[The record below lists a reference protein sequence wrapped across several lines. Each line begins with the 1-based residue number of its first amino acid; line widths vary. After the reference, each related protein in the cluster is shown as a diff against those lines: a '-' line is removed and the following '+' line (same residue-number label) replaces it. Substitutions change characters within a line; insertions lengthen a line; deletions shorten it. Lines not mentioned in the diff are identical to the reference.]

1 MQGND
6 RHGGKRW
13 SNKGGAQVIMEYKY
27 LFWITSVHRAKMA
40 WSDALMIIGGF
51 TLIFYSIK
59 AAWKC
64 YQGFKEFILSEF
76 WQVDL
81 RTYGQWAV
89 VTGATSGIGKAYAME
104 LAQRGL
110 DIVLVSR
117 CDVKL
122 RQVAKE
128 IESQHGRKTRIIR
141 VDFTH
146 GHNIY
151 PYIATQLQGLEIGIL
166 VNNVAMPYSDDFA
179 PFLEIPDAEQKIT
192 EILDCNA
199 LSVAQTTRLVLPG
212 MLERRTGLIVNISSQ
227 MGMRP
232 QPLLAL
238 YSATK
243 VQSYLDQVWLQL
255 SVFCAG
261 CFLLIP
267 SVVFFFLFFFL
278 QAFVMYF
285 SQCLHAEYKAEGIT
299 VQCVVPFLVSTNMN
313 KMKSSSCVKS
323 AAAFAREALNTV
335 GYSNYTSGC
344 LLHALQSFAIGVL
357 MPDRLRMSSFLV
369 AKLLRAAHQRKVQRV
384 CRGIHTNS

>member
-1 MQGND
+1 M
-6 RHGGKRW
+6 
-13 SNKGGAQVIMEYKY
+13 S
-27 LFWITSVHRAKMA
+27 LT
-40 WSDALMIIGGF
+40 DALVIIGGF
-51 TLIFYSIK
+51 TFVFYSLK

-64 YQGFKEFILSEF
+64 YFGFREFILSEF

-110 DIVLVSR
+110 DIILVSR
-117 CDVKL
+117 CDEKL

-128 IESQHGRKTRIIR
+128 IEIQHGRKTHTVR

-151 PYIATQLQGLEIGIL
+151 PFIAKQLQGLEIGIL
-166 VNNVAMPYSDDFA
+166 VNNVAMSYSDDFA
-179 PFLEIPDAEQKIT
+179 SFLEIPDAEKKIT
-192 EILDCNA
+192 EILDCNT

-212 MLERRTGLIVNISSQ
+212 MLERRTGLIINISSQ
-227 MGMRP
+227 VGIHP

-243 VQSYLDQVWLQL
+243 
-255 SVFCAG
+255 
-261 CFLLIP
+261 
-267 SVVFFFLFFFL
+267 
-278 QAFVMYF
+278 AFVMYF
-285 SQCLHAEYKAEGIT
+285 SQCLHAEYKAEGIA

-313 KMKSSSCVKS
+313 KMKSSGCVKS

-344 LLHALQSFAIGVL
+344 LLHALQSFAIGLL
-357 MPDRLRMSSFLV
+357 MPDCLRMSSFLV
-369 AKLLRAAHQRKVQRV
+369 AKMLDTAHQRKVQRGMCKGV
-384 CRGIHTNS
+384 HTDS

>member
-243 VQSYLDQVWLQL
+243 
-255 SVFCAG
+255 
-261 CFLLIP
+261 
-267 SVVFFFLFFFL
+267 
-278 QAFVMYF
+278 AFVMYF

>member
-1 MQGND
+1 M
-6 RHGGKRW
+6 
-13 SNKGGAQVIMEYKY
+13 S
-27 LFWITSVHRAKMA
+27 LT
-40 WSDALMIIGGF
+40 DALVIIGGF
-51 TLIFYSIK
+51 TLVFYSMK
-59 AAWKC
+59 AARKC
-64 YQGFKEFILSEF
+64 YCGFREFILSQF

-117 CDVKL
+117 CDEKL

-128 IESQHGRKTRIIR
+128 IEGQYGRKTHTIR

-151 PYIATQLQGLEIGIL
+151 PLIAKCLQGLEIGIL
-166 VNNVAMPYSDDFA
+166 VNNVAMSYSDDFA
-179 PFLEIPDAEQKIT
+179 SFLEIADAEQKIT
-192 EILDCNA
+192 EVLDCNA

-212 MLERRTGLIVNISSQ
+212 MLERRTGLIINISSQ
-227 MGMRP
+227 VGIHP

-243 VQSYLDQVWLQL
+243 
-255 SVFCAG
+255 
-261 CFLLIP
+261 
-267 SVVFFFLFFFL
+267 
-278 QAFVMYF
+278 AFVMYF

-313 KMKSSSCVKS
+313 KMKSSGHVKS

-335 GYSNYTSGC
+335 GYSSYTSGC
-344 LLHALQSFAIGVL
+344 LLHALQSFAISL
-357 MPDRLRMSSFLV
+357 LIPDCLRMSSFLV
-369 AKLLRAAHQRKVQRV
+369 AKLHDTAHRRKIQKGLCKGV
-384 CRGIHTNS
+384 HTNS